1 MKRLSSITSSLA
13 ISTGV
18 AGILNAIIVILKDES
33 HGFKKL
39 LASVTGHHWVSHG
52 LLLLLLWLI
61 VAFILAFKNVR
72 IGPEKAWRWIFWGNF
87 VGVIILVIFYLMI
100 L

>member
-1 MKRLSSITSSLA
+1 MKRLSSMTSSLA

-18 AGILNAIIVILKDES
+18 AGILNAIIVILKDEF

-39 LASVTGHHWVSHG
+39 LASITGHHWASHG

-61 VAFILAFKNVR
+61 VAFILNLKRVE
-72 IGPEKAWRWIFWGNF
+72 IETESAWKWVMLGNI
-87 VGVIILVIFYLMI
+87 VGILLIVIYYL
-100 L
+100 LKL